1 MNDPKFKEALD
12 KAKTPR
18 QKELL
23 IYPLLRRSKII
34 LEKTTTTQETKDV
47 TVPEKRDGVECKSV
61 PGYDNIKLN
70 WDVNDRLF
78 RNMMIK

>member
-18 QKELL
+18 QKEQL

-47 TVPEKRDGVECKSV
+47 TVPEKRDDVECKSV

-70 WDVNDRLF
+70 WDVNDKLF
-78 RNMMIK
+78 RNLMIK